1 MLGIEI
7 LEQLNHLSRISI
19 NPNLFLYGIGLI
31 DITGFILLVAVIAK
45 FAEYYIRGKKTTKAK
60 KHPFSTLQM
69 TICVV
74 VLVNF
79 WLNSVGQIAMPKLL
93 QYIYFATGSMML
105 VFATVWHIWAKFN
118 IGFFWSD
125 GIEIKNEH
133 SLVTTGAYALA
144 RHPMYASLLMWC
156 WGASLLTFNWLTLL
170 LISVIF
176 LPLMIRRAK
185 DEEKEL
191 LEINPDYLLYQQN
204 VKMLF
209 PTLGGAWAFII
220 KVLAICLFGYYIWA
234 GLTLP
239 SLLLLFFIHVYL
251 GYSLTP
257 EKVAFSYR
265 SKSGMML
272 VFYGLSLLWHPFY
285 YLLYMALAMFIYGLK
300 WNCPCMIVYNKYQ
313 RCPCFTLFEKYVLRK
328 NN

>member
-1 MLGIEI
+1 MLELITR
-7 LEQLNHLSRISI
+7 LAPLSI
-19 NPNLFLYGIGLI
+19 NPKLFYFGVGLI
-31 DITGFILLVAVIAK
+31 DITGFLLLAAVIAK
-45 FAEYYIRGKKTTKAK
+45 FAEYYIRGKKASKAK

-69 TICVV
+69 TICVII
-74 VLVNF
+74 LVNL
-79 WLNSVGQIAMPKLL
+79 WLNSIGQIDMPKQL
-93 QYIYFATGSMML
+93 QYVYFIIGSVM
-105 VFATVWHIWAKFN
+105 VIFSNIWHIWAKFN

-156 WGASLLTFNWLTLL
+156 WGASLVTFNWLTLF

-191 LEINPDYLLYQQN
+191 LEINPDYMLYQQN

-209 PTLGGAWAFII
+209 PTLSGTWAFII
-220 KVLAICLFGYYIWA
+220 KVLAVILFGYYIWI
-234 GLTLP
+234 GVTLP
-239 SLLLLFFIHVYL
+239 SLLLLFFIHIYL

-272 VFYGLSLLWHPFY
+272 AFYGLSLLWQPIY
-285 YLLYMALAMFIYGLK
+285 YMLYVALAMFIYGLK
-300 WNCPCMIVYNKYQ
+300 WNCPCMIVYNKYK
-313 RCPCFTLFEKYVLRK
+313 RCPCFSLFEKCVLRK
-328 NN
+328 NND